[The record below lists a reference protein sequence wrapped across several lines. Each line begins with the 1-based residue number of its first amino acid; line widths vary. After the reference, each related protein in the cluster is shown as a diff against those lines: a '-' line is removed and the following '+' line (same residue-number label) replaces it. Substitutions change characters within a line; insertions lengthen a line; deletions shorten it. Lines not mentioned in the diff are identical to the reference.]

1 MVTEGSQRYCTECGN
16 ELQPQ
21 RVFCA
26 GCGVRVRSGG
36 EGTAL
41 RVQPAAKEFGA
52 GTASLN
58 SQRSLRIVALILGL
72 IGTGVGGASASVL
85 VWEVGNRPAVDSNIG
100 PVFLVL
106 WMLGLVVICLIGV
119 IGSAISITSPKA
131 ASKML
136 VVSAFL
142 GILLTFGV
150 YIADAIFLGIAA
162 FLLLQSIALER
173 ANP

>member
-1 MVTEGSQRYCTECGN
+1 MGRQQAFWCG
-16 ELQPQ
+16 
-21 RVFCA
+21 
-26 GCGVRVRSGG
+26 
-36 EGTAL
+36 
-41 RVQPAAKEFGA
+41 K
-52 GTASLN
+52 
-58 SQRSLRIVALILGL
+58 
-72 IGTGVGGASASVL
+72 
-85 VWEVGNRPAVDSNIG
+85 VGNRPAVDSNIG